1 MCTATVNAASPGSG
15 TPTGTGTFYD
25 GSTTLRSASLGG
37 TGTASFTTSS
47 LSVGSHSIQ
56 VSYYGGDA
64 DFKASTS
71 AVLKQVVQAAASNV
85 TIASVNSPN
94 AQAITVLPDDSSAD
108 LLLHDQALEQVW
120 SRRSLDLQSGDCKRD
135 PGGLLEGP
143 GSFRIDVN
151 SSRMGH
157 RGRRRSDVSTGL
169 APAERTCCDPV
180 DAIKEEADSSDARKS
195 RSILS

>member
-1 MCTATVNAASPGSG
+1 MVSTANPSSSGQAVTFTATVNAVSPGSG

-25 GSTTLRSASLGG
+25 GSTTLGSASLGG
-37 TGTASFTTSS
+37 AGTASFTTSS

-120 SRRSLDLQSGDCKRD
+120 SRPVSTCNPAIASVIRGVCW
-135 PGGLLEGP
+135 
-143 GSFRIDVN
+143 
-151 SSRMGH
+151 
-157 RGRRRSDVSTGL
+157 RGRGHFGSM
-169 APAERTCCDPV
+169 
-180 DAIKEEADSSDARKS
+180 
-195 RSILS
+195 